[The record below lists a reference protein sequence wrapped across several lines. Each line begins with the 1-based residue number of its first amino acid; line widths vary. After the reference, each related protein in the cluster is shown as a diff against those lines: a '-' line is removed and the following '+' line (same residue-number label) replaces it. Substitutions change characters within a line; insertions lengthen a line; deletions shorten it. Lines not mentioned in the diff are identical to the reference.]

1 MRKIILMTML
11 AAATF
16 AAKAQDTKPYEEKLS
31 QIETNYKGLEA
42 AFQELAKKD
51 PATMTDTEK
60 TQLTT
65 ILTKADSLDAVQT
78 STVLEIAEKFKATKF
93 PARYLQDI
101 MYNLDYEQLK
111 MVCDPK
117 TGYYNEP
124 EMGKV
129 KQMLAALEL
138 RHPGMMY
145 KDLTMDDLNGTQVK
159 LSQWAGKGQYVLV
172 DFWASWCGP
181 CRQEMPNVVEAYKRY
196 HDKGLEIIGVSFD
209 SNKLQWSAAVEKLG
223 MTWPQMSDLKGWK
236 SAAAAA
242 YGIRS
247 IPANI
252 LLDPQGKIIAVDL
265 RGEKLQS
272 VLAEKIK

>member
-1 MRKIILMTML
+1 ML